1 MTSPKERY
9 TVNKRR
15 ELQQTVT
22 QLVTFLEKVGHSFA
36 ETLQSLANFC
46 TAEKN
51 VFSSEKPDWEMTASL
66 LQLASE
72 LATSGKSEQSE
83 ADENLALVL
92 CGIIGRSWRSHLD
105 EMVTEVVNSLLHD
118 VEITFA
124 DILLAFGGYATS
136 RSKNATERRDWET
149 IAALLQL
156 AATVAVNGEL
166 V

>member
-22 QLVTFLEKVGHSFA
+22 KLVTFLEKVGHSFA

-51 VFSSEKPDWEMTASL
+51 VIASEKPAWEMTASL
-66 LQLASE
+66 LELASE
-72 LATSGKSEQSE
+72 LATSGKSEQLQ

-92 CGIIGRSWRSHLD
+92 EGLIGRSWRSHLD
-105 EMVTEVVNSLLHD
+105 EMITEVVNSLLHD
-118 VEITFA
+118 AESTFA
-124 DILLAFGGYATS
+124 DILLAIAEYAKKE
-136 RSKNATERRDWET
+136 SKSTQESRDWQT
-149 IAALLQL
+149 IVALLRL